1 MGAGEYHIPTN
12 AGYRH
17 EFATAYPLTDGYL
30 GTANEAGGLGG
41 GECLNGFGF
50 LRFFHSAL
58 LRCELQKCNAEK
70 ANNQEA
76 TQIRVSGITRKE
88 GRQ

>member
-1 MGAGEYHIPTN
+1 MGSSKHHIAAN
-12 AGYRH
+12 SGYRH
-17 EFATAYPLTDGYL
+17 EFATAYPLSYRYL
-30 GTANEAGGLGG
+30 GTTYETGGLCG

-50 LRFFHSAL
+50 LRFFQSAL